1 MFTGFL
7 LELLSLFG
15 TSQIQFKILLD
26 LHMEVLLMFYEDI
39 YVNGNYNSSTRTML
53 SKRSTVYFAV
63 SWNPIKFSI
72 RVLADDMVSQRTL

>member
-26 LHMEVLLMFYEDI
+26 LHMEVLLMFCEDI
-39 YVNGNYNSSTRTML
+39 YVNGNYNSSSQTML

-72 RVLADDMVSQRTL
+72 RILADDMVSQRTL